1 MSMKRKFDLDASDDY
16 PQVSILLY
24 VVLLLL

>member
-1 MSMKRKFDLDASDDY
+1 MTVKRKFDLDASDDY
-16 PQVSILLY
+16 PQVSLLLY